1 MSREVLPQPERLDG
15 TRSCE
20 MAALLATLGFEPVDR
35 QMAIVTG
42 DGVPGGRLGYWR
54 FLPQHPRGRF
64 ALRTVL
70 SGGLDVYALQ
80 RAAQPDFPAAP
91 AEQVYIAAVFHN
103 MRLLTEQVTRG
114 TRLRLRP
121 LMFPAQGLA
130 AVYVFERVE
139 ARGMEELPG
148 TQVVREFMSAGT
160 RRTELAAALAT
171 LGFDPGDAQE
181 CEVLAGRGGR
191 IAHEQGGMLWLFPN
205 RSADGR
211 WELQE
216 RMARWADDAWCARE
230 ENNDPIA
237 CMADACWNLRHLRK
251 TVREAQRL
259 VRVKNGDRT
268 VLLSAGAG
276 DREWK
281 RAAEFLKGK

>member
-1 MSREVLPQPERLDG
+1 MSKEVLPQPERLDG

-64 ALRTVL
+64 ALRVVL
-70 SGGLDVYALQ
+70 AQGLDVYAMQ
-80 RAAQPDFPAAP
+80 RTPRPDFPAAP

-114 TRLRLRP
+114 TRLRLRA
-121 LMFPAQGLA
+121 LAFPAQGLP

-139 ARGMEELPG
+139 ARGVEEMADAA
-148 TQVVREFMSAGT
+148 TVREVMRAGT

-171 LGFDPGDAQE
+171 LGFEPCSAP
-181 CEVLAGRGGR
+181 AGEHGGR
-191 IAHEQGGMLWLFPN
+191 IEHEGGGVLWLFPQ

-216 RMARWADDAWCARE
+216 RMAHWADDAWCARE

-251 TVREAQRL
+251 TVRAAQRL

-268 VLLSAGAG
+268 VLLSAAAS

-281 RAAEFLKGK
+281 RASDFLKGK